1 MDENKQHSFDSGSN
15 QGLQNSRTS
24 NIVPSE
30 PPQSQPQPL
39 LSSNQ
44 HGGMYICIT
53 CLRFILSQKYTLDL
67 RARCD
72 AALSRLEN
80 IRERPRFGS
89 EARRIIHQ
97 TRKRVGSVLVSGNKK
112 KKGTWKHKFY
122 CLAYV
127 GQSRLPSSEAEKDDL
142 FEAGLGE
149 KEVEFDQLDIS
160 ADEFKEILFE
170 AFPQLRDAGG
180 YQICKCLPNSRK
192 LEPLSSRV
200 LVSPLLL
207 RQRIGNS
214 RSYIVP
220 LQKDLDLTPTE
231 SSNSCV
237 SSPCI

>member
-1 MDENKQHSFDSGSN
+1 MDDKKKHSFDSGSN
-15 QGLQNSRTS
+15 RTS
-24 NIVPSE
+24 SIASAESPRL
-30 PPQSQPQPL
+30 QPQPL
-39 LSSNQ
+39 SSSNQ
-44 HGGMYICIT
+44 HGGMYLCIS
-53 CLRFILSQKYTLDL
+53 LRLYCPEHILDL

-72 AALSRLEN
+72 AAFSRLEN

-89 EARRIIHQ
+89 EARRVIHQ
-97 TRKRVGSVLVSGNKK
+97 TRKQVGSVLVSGNKK
-112 KKGTWKHKFY
+112 KKSTWKHKFY

-127 GQSRLPSSEAEKDDL
+127 GQSRLPTSEAEKDDL

-160 ADEFKEILFE
+160 ADEFKEVLCE

-200 LVSPLLL
+200 LASPLLL

-231 SSNSCV
+231 MSKSCV
-237 SSPCI
+237 GNPCI